1 MARTQRRTASL
12 LFLVI
17 GIIAAVLLVANIA
30 LAFVD
35 HNTGAVALRIVGN
48 VLVALAAF
56 LSYFNLRRAATTTAR
71 TGAAGA
77 SEPQPRK

>member
-30 LAFVD
+30 LAFFD
-35 HNTGAVALRIVGN
+35 NNTGAVALRIVGN

-56 LSYFNLRRAATTTAR
+56 LSYFSLRRAATTTAR

-77 SEPQPRK
+77 PEPQPRK